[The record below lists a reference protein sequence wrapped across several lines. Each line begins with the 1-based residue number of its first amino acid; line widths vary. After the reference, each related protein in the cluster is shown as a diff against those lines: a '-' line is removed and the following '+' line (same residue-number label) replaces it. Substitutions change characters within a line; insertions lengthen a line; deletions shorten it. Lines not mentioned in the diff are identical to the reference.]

1 VTRVAD
7 ALELAGKGWP
17 IFPGELTDDVPPKKV
32 PIGSLV
38 HHGFHDATVDLEQIA
53 RFWEIRPDAYIAVAM
68 PPDSVALDVDNAAA
82 FERIGLKL
90 PDGPGQG
97 TPRGGYHRFFK
108 TDGRVIK
115 QSVKTQFAG
124 ADTRVGGFGVA
135 LVTSQGS
142 IDQAWQAIRALPLVL
157 QIIVWIL
164 FLPVIFGLWV
174 WETTWPLI
182 VRLVLVV
189 GVAGWNLLVF
199 LPSAAQAKP

>member
-1 VTRVAD
+1 MVATGRSEVTEANKRKSRMD
-7 ALELAGKGWP
+7 QFFE
-17 IFPGELTDDVPPKKV
+17 T
-32 PIGSLV
+32 IGSGVGNSVGWLADHYVLFGLFLV
-38 HHGFHDATVDLEQIA
+38 L
-53 RFWEIRPDAYIAVAM
+53 WAV
-68 PPDSVALDVDNAAA
+68 
-82 FERIGLKL
+82 
-90 PDGPGQG
+90 
-97 TPRGGYHRFFK
+97 
-108 TDGRVIK
+108 
-115 QSVKTQFAG
+115 
-124 ADTRVGGFGVA
+124 FGVA